1 MPYDELEL
9 GNGNF
14 RLKCYVALFDPNLK
28 VITSS
33 GYQYF
38 TYSNGIN
45 CKEVKVE
52 VKYDDAGQQI
62 AITPIFTIENAKG
75 INCHAV
81 AYFYDDRG
89 IPLKDINQLYVT
101 RDGTVS
107 STVDFTP
114 GYSTSLYNN
123 SQADFKIYLPYT
135 ELHLLKGYY
144 KLQYKVVLFDDKWNT
159 IVSSPLYSFTF
170 TQN

>member
-1 MPYDELEL
+1 
-9 GNGNF
+9 
-14 RLKCYVALFDPNLK
+14 VALFDPELK

-38 TYSNGIN
+38 TFSQGIS
-45 CKEVKVE
+45 CKELKVE
-52 VKYDDAGQQI
+52 KKYDDAGQQI
-62 AITPIFTIENAKG
+62 AITPIFTIEGAKG

-81 AYFYDDRG
+81 AYFYDERG
-89 IPLKDINQLYVT
+89 IPLKDLNNLYVT

-114 GYSTSLYNN
+114 GYPVTLYNN
-123 SQADFKIYLPYT
+123 SQDDFKIYLPYS
-135 ELHLLKGYY
+135 ELHLLKGFY
-144 KLQYKVVLFDDKWNT
+144 KLQYKVVLFDDKWNK
-159 IVSSPLYSFTF
+159 IVSSSLYNFTF